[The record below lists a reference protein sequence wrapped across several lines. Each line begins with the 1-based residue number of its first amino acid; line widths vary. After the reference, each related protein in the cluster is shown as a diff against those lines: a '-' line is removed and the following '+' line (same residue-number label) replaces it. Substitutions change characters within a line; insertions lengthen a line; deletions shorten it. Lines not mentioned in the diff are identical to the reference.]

1 MTLKEIEELIEDTRR
16 TARSND
22 KVALAAALGTLEV
35 ARQLAI
41 LNDTLAKDA
50 KPMAKGAAAGK
61 KR

>member
-22 KVALAAALGTLEV
+22 KVALSAALGTLEV
-35 ARQLAI
+35 ARQLSI
-41 LNDTLAKDA
+41 LNETLAGA
-50 KPMAKGAAAGK
+50 EKPRTAAAGK